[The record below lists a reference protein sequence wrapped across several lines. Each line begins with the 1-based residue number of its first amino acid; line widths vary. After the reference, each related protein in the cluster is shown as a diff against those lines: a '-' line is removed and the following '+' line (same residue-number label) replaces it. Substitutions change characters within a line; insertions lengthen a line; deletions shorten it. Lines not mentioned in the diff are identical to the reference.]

1 MDELICLYHVTLSTK
16 LENPIF
22 HVIENNYVNIDELN
36 VILSISRHRK
46 VNEVIQFMQGLNKEI
61 WILT

>member
-1 MDELICLYHVTLSTK
+1 MDELICLYQVTFSTK

-46 VNEVIQFMQGLNKEI
+46 
-61 WILT
+61 

>member
-1 MDELICLYHVTLSTK
+1 MDELIYLYQVALSTK

-22 HVIENNYVNIDELN
+22 LVIENNYVNIDELN
-36 VILSISRHRK
+36 VILSISGHRK
-46 VNEVIQFMQGLNKEI
+46 VNEGIQSMQGLNKEI